1 MLKKQVCPT
10 GKLVSSSFLSIL
22 NLKLVNPPCGALK
35 LPVIKNKNCVIDLL
49 SIYPSLFP
57 FNHLYKIIK

>member
-35 LPVIKNKNCVIDLL
+35 LPVMKNKNCDFI
-49 SIYPSLFP
+49 SSGQPSTTSQ
-57 FNHLYKIIK
+57 NI